1 MRHIRRYPGH
11 SSYVLPVARDRSWKE
26 IPNRS
31 ALFLLTPFFYQLTQL
46 PIVTTMDSKAEGQ
59 RQTMLEK
66 ARRKIYE
73 ESERERQKIAKVTHC
88 NKIVLD
94 GST

>member
-1 MRHIRRYPGH
+1 
-11 SSYVLPVARDRSWKE
+11 
-26 IPNRS
+26 
-31 ALFLLTPFFYQLTQL
+31 
-46 PIVTTMDSKAEGQ
+46 MDSKAEGQ

-94 GST
+94 GSTYSFTAKRSTSRQRQVCHYQERH